1 MWSVCK
7 LHVLF
12 TKKKKEKKKKKKI
25 CEEAI
30 NGDTWNLEY
39 LEPPPTTP

>member
-1 MWSVCK
+1 VEC
-7 LHVLF
+7 LQTACALY
-12 TKKKKEKKKKKKI
+12 KKKKEKKKKKKI